1 MCLAEPALNLVV
13 EPTFSLSRTAIMTLT
28 TQVKIGSKLIELPT
42 AKQLKQEIALKE
54 AEKAKLAMRDRGAA
68 DAEKQALLDKLSKP
82 SGVSDDE
89 RLERALVI
97 IKRAAS
103 NGATEVEVT
112 RFPNSLCTDRGR
124 AINQQ
129 EPGWESTLTGVPK
142 ELFDFWQKYLR
153 PNGFKLRVRIT
164 DFPGGI
170 PGDIGMS
177 LSWA

>member
-142 ELFDFWQKYLR
+142 ELFEFWRTYLR
-153 PNGFKLRVRIT
+153 PNGFKLRVKIT
-164 DFPGGI
+164 DFPGGV
-170 PGDIGMS
+170 PGDVGMS
-177 LSWA
+177 LSWS